1 MTQTL
6 QLETLTLPNL
16 TPATDVEI
24 VAYLHRSCKIAEIAA
39 SAEQDAFVLKLC
51 EQLGIT
57 ITDQEWQAA
66 GDAFRLEH
74 NLPGIAET
82 QAWFAQQRVTVEEW
96 SQGIKISLLNQKLKE
111 HLFGATVDAHYMSN
125 RHHYRQVA
133 LSQILVTDL
142 TEALKIAQALRQD
155 QASFCAL
162 ALTYSKGKQ
171 SQENGGFVGVRYLSE
186 LSQDI
191 VRAIADAKEGEIL
204 GPIHTK
210 FGYHI
215 LRVEKWFPVELNQ
228 SVREAVLEAMFHKW
242 LRESGV
248 ETLNH

>member
-6 QLETLTLPNL
+6 QLETLAFPSTS
-16 TPATDVEI
+16 PATDAEI
-24 VAYLHRSCKIAEIAA
+24 VNFLRRSCKIAEIAT
-39 SAEQDAFVLKLC
+39 SAERDALVLKLC

-57 ITDQEWQAA
+57 ISDEEWQAA

-74 NLPGIAET
+74 NLSGIAAT

-96 SQGIKISLLNQKLKE
+96 SEGIKISLLTQKLKE
-111 HLFGATVDAHYMSN
+111 YLFGATVDAHYMSN
-125 RHHYRQVA
+125 RNDYRRVA
-133 LSQILVTDL
+133 LSQILVSDL

-155 QASFCAL
+155 EVSFCAL
-162 ALTYSKGKQ
+162 ALTHSKGKQ

-191 VRAIADAKEGEIL
+191 AQAIADAKEGEIL

-215 LRVEKWFPVELNQ
+215 LRVEKWFSIELHESIRE
-228 SVREAVLEAMFHKW
+228 SVMEAMFQKW
-242 LRESGV
+242 IRESGV
-248 ETLNH
+248 ESKKA